1 MRLTIKEMIN
11 DNIKGTNDRLDK
23 ISQDVTQGENEMK

>member
-1 MRLTIKEMIN
+1 MIN

-23 ISQDVTQGENEMK
+23 ISQDVTQGENEMKWKKK

>member
-11 DNIKGTNDRLDK
+11 DNIKDTNDRLDK
-23 ISQDVTQGENEMK
+23 ISQVVTQGENEMK

>member
-1 MRLTIKEMIN
+1 MIN

-23 ISQDVTQGENEMK
+23 ISQVVTQGENEMKKEIK